1 MIRIE
6 IDTIQTI
13 EDEIQFNSLY
23 EGLSD
28 ERKRAVD
35 SYKKWDDRRRS
46 LLAGVM
52 LEKSVKEKLSASFP
66 RIAYKENGK
75 PYFPDYPI
83 CFNLSHSGDYVMCAI
98 ADEEIGCDI
107 QALRP
112 LRVDFVK
119 KYYTDFEKEYLQRKQ
134 EDGQYPA
141 TADYEK
147 DVLRI
152 FSAKESYMK
161 YTGLGFRL
169 DFRNIE
175 VDLEQGLI
183 RSLGKCVKLIEIR
196 IVPEGY
202 VGMCCVAE
210 VFNIDPEKKK

>member
-6 IDTIQTI
+6 IEPIQTI
-13 EDEIQFNSLY
+13 EDETQFDSLY

-28 ERKRAVD
+28 ERKKAVD
-35 SYKKWDDRRRS
+35 QYKKWNDRRRS

-52 LEKSVKEKLSASFP
+52 LEKSVKEILSASFP
-66 RIAYKENGK
+66 QIAYKENGK
-75 PYFPDYPI
+75 PYFPDYAI
-83 CFNLSHSGDYVMCAI
+83 GFNLSHSGDYVMCAI

-119 KYYTDFEKEYLQRKQ
+119 KYYTDSEKEYLQRKQ
-134 EDGQYPA
+134 AGGQYPT

-169 DFRNIE
+169 DFRDIE

-183 RSLGKCVKLIEIR
+183 RSLGKCAKLIEIS
-196 IVPEGY
+196 IVPDGY
-202 VGMCCVAE
+202 VGMCCVR
-210 VFNIDPEKKK
+210 V